1 MQRLR
6 WLAWGGEGRSLRA
19 EYRPRPHEHVDTKF
33 RAVKEK
39 PGQGLDPKIVY
50 HVKLVERIRVCETSE
65 DMPARCS
72 SPGRGGGSGHTHQA
86 VGGKSPGHSGRDGAG
101 CRDPAAGPRPSEGTA
116 AHRPQ
121 RPVLLH
127 VDEILPLFSM
137 TKFSL
142 ESKPCPH
149 SEPGCVFQSRLQ
161 RVHFI

>member
-39 PGQGLDPKIVY
+39 PGQGLDPKMVY

-72 SPGRGGGSGHTHQA
+72 FPGRGGGSGHTHQA
-86 VGGKSPGHSGRDGAG
+86 VGGKSRGTVGGTE
-101 CRDPAAGPRPSEGTA
+101 PAAGIQPLALGRARGRPLTG
-116 AHRPQ
+116 HRGPSC
-121 RPVLLH
+121 
-127 VDEILPLFSM
+127 SM
-137 TKFSL
+137 SMR
-142 ESKPCPH
+142 S
-149 SEPGCVFQSRLQ
+149 SRSSP
-161 RVHFI
+161 